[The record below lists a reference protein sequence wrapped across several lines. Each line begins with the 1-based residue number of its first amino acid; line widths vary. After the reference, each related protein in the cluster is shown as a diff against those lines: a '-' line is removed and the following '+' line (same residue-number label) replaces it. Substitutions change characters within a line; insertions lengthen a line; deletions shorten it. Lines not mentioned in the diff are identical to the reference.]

1 MTNMLTGSGGVIN
14 DDIIKITTI
23 ACLLK
28 CLMKAGVNKPIVDSK
43 NEMTGNWK
51 TMPQPSKSHVIKLK

>member
-1 MTNMLTGSGGVIN
+1 MTTILTGSGGVIN
-14 DDIIKITTI
+14 DDIIKIATT

-28 CLMKAGVNKPIVDSK
+28 CLIKAGVNRPIVESK
-43 NEMTGNWK
+43 NDITGNWK

>member
-1 MTNMLTGSGGVIN
+1 MTSMLTGSGGVIN
-14 DDIIKITTI
+14 EDIIKIATT

-43 NEMTGNWK
+43 NEMTGN
-51 TMPQPSKSHVIKLK
+51 